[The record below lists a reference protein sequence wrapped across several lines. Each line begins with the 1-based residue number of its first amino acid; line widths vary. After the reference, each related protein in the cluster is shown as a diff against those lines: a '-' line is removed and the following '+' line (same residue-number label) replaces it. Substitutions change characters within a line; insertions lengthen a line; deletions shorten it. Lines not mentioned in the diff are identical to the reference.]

1 MKKFLLIS
9 ALFFS
14 ANFLTATP
22 GTGGY
27 LGHRLIAGA
36 EVSYSPFFTSIQD
49 FYTRYNFQY
58 GGSVNCIVSRRAQLG
73 VNYNMWSLGGNQVFD
88 QNLVASDRVKGM
100 EFGMNIRTFR
110 KKRGGIAPIG
120 KFYDIGLN
128 YSQNKFFPGKD
139 NPGSDPNYDLSK
151 MTEIQMAPHVAFGTQ
166 MVFWNRVVA
175 NTGVRFA
182 YPIYQKTTNAVGDF
196 MQRRLANKEYCS
208 VFFGVGILL

>member
-58 GGSVNCIVSRRAQLG
+58 GGKQRNRR
-73 VNYNMWSLGGNQVFD
+73 
-88 QNLVASDRVKGM
+88 
-100 EFGMNIRTFR
+100 
-110 KKRGGIAPIG
+110 
-120 KFYDIGLN
+120 
-128 YSQNKFFPGKD
+128 
-139 NPGSDPNYDLSK
+139 
-151 MTEIQMAPHVAFGTQ
+151 
-166 MVFWNRVVA
+166 
-175 NTGVRFA
+175 
-182 YPIYQKTTNAVGDF
+182 TTA
-196 MQRRLANKEYCS
+196 
-208 VFFGVGILL
+208 